1 MPNELPD
8 DPHLGDLDMFTTGR
22 MQDGSPFLM
31 TNRYAR
37 FSRTQVHD
45 VFVPPGV
52 GEHSRA
58 VLADAGVSAADI
70 DALIEAGAVRQGE
83 GFTVAAI
90 QNYR

>member
-1 MPNELPD
+1 
-8 DPHLGDLDMFTTGR
+8 MFTTQR
-22 MQDGSPFLM
+22 MQDGTPFFM

-45 VFVPPGV
+45 VFMPPGL

-58 VLADAGVSAADI
+58 VLGDAGVTAADI
-70 DALIEAGAVRQGE
+70 EALIEAGAVKQGE
-83 GFTVAAI
+83 PFSVVAI